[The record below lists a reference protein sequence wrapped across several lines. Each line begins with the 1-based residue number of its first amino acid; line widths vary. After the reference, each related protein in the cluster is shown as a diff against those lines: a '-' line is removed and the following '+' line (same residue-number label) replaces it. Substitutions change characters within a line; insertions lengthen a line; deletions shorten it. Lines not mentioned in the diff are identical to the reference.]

1 MSLEDDL
8 LYLAEGLREYDVP
21 AFYREDLRNLAEQVG
36 DLEWRMQG
44 LED

>member
-8 LYLAEGLREYDVP
+8 LYLAQGLEEYAVP
-21 AFYREDLRNLAEQVG
+21 GIYAKDLRKIADKVG

>member
-8 LYLAEGLREYDVP
+8 LYLAQGLEEYEVP
-21 AFYREDLRNLAEQVG
+21 YFYIQDLRKMADKVG
-36 DLEWRMQG
+36 DLEWRMNE